1 MVTPPVGENDGKNIS
16 RLSPRLCHA
25 TRDDISIAGFP
36 PTGENDG
43 LGDFCKNDELS
54 PGMAGQ
60 LYSRAAEQDA
70 RAEQRRNNKQ
80 PSFSPLLFVIF
91 AEGGND
97 EQ

>member
-1 MVTPPVGENDGKNIS
+1 MREPNAPAELHTTGGFAAEIT

-36 PTGENDG
+36 PAGENDG
-43 LGDFCKNDELS
+43 VGDFCKNDEV
-54 PGMAGQ
+54 
-60 LYSRAAEQDA
+60 RE
-70 RAEQRRNNKQ
+70 RRNNKQ